1 MMRLLYS
8 ICLAIILLLEVE
20 NSLGEIPEKIT
31 NCKAKLANGKIID
44 LTSLDRASNPR

>member
-8 ICLAIILLLEVE
+8 ICLAILLLEVE
-20 NSLGEIPEKIT
+20 NSLCEIPEKIT